1 MKIDRVIQL
10 CKAKEGTEFK
20 TRISTKDFVVVPEEN
35 GFFTVKT
42 NPGKTIGQG
51 NNIGVEV
58 GEFKMHNETMLDGL
72 GLELERNNL
81 LEFMEDIE
89 IKHKMIENKNIIIS
103 FHNALTEFGCKRITN
118 TFKGEKGVRRE
129 KQSLIGAKGYKNNNY
144 SIKLYS
150 KHEEQGLK
158 GYDKDKIRIEVV
170 LDSRAIDK
178 LKLSKEL
185 KEKPVIDFLIEI
197 LDIWEKVLGRK
208 NRYSIPTFELIA
220 EIRNKITKVIDVNL

>member
-1 MKIDRVIQL
+1 MKIDRVVQL

-20 TRISTKDFVVVPEEN
+20 TRVSTKDFTVVPEEN

-51 NNIGVEV
+51 NNVGVEV

-81 LEFMEDIE
+81 LEFMEDVE
-89 IKHKMIENKNIIIS
+89 IGYKMTEHKNIIIS

-118 TFKGEKGVRRE
+118 TFKAEKGVRRE
-129 KQSLIGAKGYKNNNY
+129 KQALIGVKGYKNNNY

-158 GYDKDKIRIEVV
+158 GYDEDKIRIE
-170 LDSRAIDK
+170 LIIDSRAIDK
-178 LKLSKEL
+178 LKLSKDI

-208 NRYSIPTFELIA
+208 NQYTKPTFELIA
-220 EIRNKITKVIDVNL
+220 EIRNKITKLTDVKL

>member
-1 MKIDRVIQL
+1 MKIDRVVQL
-10 CKAKEGTEFK
+10 CRAKEGTEFK
-20 TRISTKDFVVVPEEN
+20 TRISTKDFTVVPEEN
-35 GFFTVKT
+35 GLYTVKT

-58 GEFKMHNETMLDGL
+58 REFKMCNETILDGL
-72 GLELERNNL
+72 GLKLERNNL

-89 IKHKMIENKNIIIS
+89 IKHKMIEHKNIITS

-118 TFKGEKGVRRE
+118 TFKTEKGIRRE
-129 KQSLIGAKGYKNNNY
+129 KQSLIGAKGYKNNHY

-150 KHEEQGLK
+150 KHEEKGLK
-158 GYDKDKIRIEVV
+158 GYDEDKIRIEVV

-178 LKLSKEL
+178 LKLTKEV
-185 KEKPVIDFLIEI
+185 KEKPVIDFLIEV
-197 LDIWEKVLGRK
+197 LNIWEKVLGRK

-220 EIRNKITKVIDVNL
+220 EIRNKITNNVDIKL